1 MSNNYESE
9 FLLVISALYVIF
21 AYLKVNYFPA
31 TSLIYNKSN
40 NNDILPKQ
48 PMKNAL
54 PFLNDKNITTPVKG
68 AMGAKARNLSDL
80 LGADFPVPNGFVLFE
95 PKSDLEEAIEQIG
108 GFPVAV
114 RSSGAL
120 EDLPNAS
127 FAGLYETFLFVRSMD
142 ELYRAIHQ
150 CFESKNSARVRDY
163 LETKKIV
170 YRPEDLKMS
179 VLVQKMVDARIA
191 GVLFTMNP
199 TNGHEEE
206 AYVEYCEGVGER
218 LVSGHV
224 TPTRISYDW
233 IEERLLSEEINSE
246 GTKLPHSKV
255 KELIDLGIHIQAHY
269 GKPQDV
275 EWAIDESGK
284 IFILQSR
291 PITSYLPR
299 EDRPE
304 LTNADFKDG
313 GISARICTPLMFS
326 AYRNAMQFS
335 MGDYLKKIKLL
346 SSDEGVKWIY
356 SGYGRVYWNAEAVKG
371 ALKKIPDFKEEDFDR
386 DLGIQKDY
394 GERGPHRTEVSV
406 ASIVGAIPVLMGL
419 NREFEDCLH
428 MIEHF
433 RFSFEKKDKELK
445 EKTQKLDEL
454 PESEFYDWLLSVI
467 LFQNETERK
476 YFRTIY
482 NNSNYQSEFK
492 SLLKKLPTIEFGD
505 EVNLMGELHGVSHL
519 DVQSGLQELHKIAA
533 QFGFQSIQYLTKREE
548 FLETHYHHGPAE
560 LDLTVPRWGEKKEWV
575 DELVRSFIPS
585 SHHDHGHFKGTCE
598 RLEKKLSYF
607 TKRKFRSM
615 LHLSRTFLRV
625 REEMRSYSTRAY
637 YLLRI
642 GILEFARRKK
652 ISDLDV
658 FMLDLDEIKSMAQN
672 KELALP
678 DLSKRHLY
686 YQGYRNVTPPNEFG
700 GKIMALQAKGSA
712 DGLKGLGCS
721 PGEFTGRARVIT
733 DIHQTQN
740 LTKEDILVTFFTD
753 PGWTPV
759 LARVGGVITEVGGLL
774 SHAAVIG
781 REYGIPAILNL
792 IQATQLI
799 QDGDLIKINGRTGV
813 VEVLEKASQS

>member
-1 MSNNYESE
+1 
-9 FLLVISALYVIF
+9 
-21 AYLKVNYFPA
+21 
-31 TSLIYNKSN
+31 
-40 NNDILPKQ
+40 
-48 PMKNAL
+48 MKNSL
-54 PFLNDKNITTPVKG
+54 PFLNATHVMATVKN

-80 LGADFPVPNGFVLFE
+80 LGAGFPVPNGFVLFE
-95 PKSDLEEAIEQIG
+95 PQSHLEEAIEQIG

-142 ELYRAIHQ
+142 ELYKAIHE
-150 CFESKNSARVRDY
+150 CFESKNSERVRDY

-179 VLVQKMVDARIA
+179 VLVQKMVDAKVA

-206 AYVEYCEGVGER
+206 AYIEYCEGVGER

-224 TPTRISYDW
+224 TPTRVSFDW
-233 IEERLLSEEINSE
+233 IDESVLSEEVNSE
-246 GTKLPHSKV
+246 GTRLDHLTL
-255 KELIDLGIHIQAHY
+255 KELVELGTKIQAYY
-269 GKPQDV
+269 GKPQDI
-275 EWAIDESGK
+275 EWAIDGSGK
-284 IFILQSR
+284 LFVLQSR
-291 PITSYLPR
+291 PVTSYLPR

-313 GISARICTPLMFS
+313 GISARVCTPLMFS

-356 SGYGRVYWNAEAVKG
+356 SGYGRVYWNAQAVKG

-394 GERGPHRTEVSV
+394 GALGPHRTEVSV
-406 ASIVGAIPVLMGL
+406 ASVVGAIPVLMGL

-445 EKTQKLDEL
+445 EKIQNISQL
-454 PESEFYDWLLSVI
+454 PESDFYDWLLSVI

-492 SLLKKLPTIEFGD
+492 SLLKKLPAYEFGD

-519 DVQSGLQELHKIAA
+519 DVQSGLHEMHKVAG
-533 QFGFQSIQYLTKREE
+533 QFGFDSQQYLIKREE
-548 FLETHYHHGPAE
+548 FLDIHYHHGPAE
-560 LDLTVPRWGEKKEWV
+560 LDLTVSRWGEKKEWV
-575 DELVRSFIPS
+575 DELVRSFVPS
-585 SHHDHGHFKGTCE
+585 THQDQGHFKATCD
-598 RLEKKLSYF
+598 RLEKKLSF
-607 TKRKFRSM
+607 LTKRKFRSM
-615 LHLSRTFLRV
+615 LHLSRKFLRV

-637 YLLRI
+637 YLLRM
-642 GILEFARRKK
+642 GILEFARRKNLV
-652 ISDLDV
+652 DLDV
-658 FMLDLDEIKSMAQN
+658 FMLDLDEVKAMAQDRG
-672 KELALP
+672 LTLP
-678 DLSKRHLY
+678 DLAKRHLY
-686 YQGYRNVTPPNEFG
+686 YQGYRHVTPPNEFG
-700 GKIMALQAKGSA
+700 GKIMALQAKGSS

-721 PGEFTGRARVIT
+721 PGEFIGRARVIT

-740 LTKEDILVTFFTD
+740 LKKEDILVTLFTD

-792 IQATQLI
+792 IRATQLI
-799 QDGDLIKINGRTGV
+799 QDGDLIKMNGKTGV
-813 VEVLEKASQS
+813 VEVLEKAPKS